1 MLLVVL
7 LAGPR
12 TSRAAESPR
21 VIVLDATHLESGGW
35 RPGQA
40 AVVAE
45 LRANGYD
52 VEIRPSAV
60 LAARDLDIE
69 LESLLLG
76 EGVAGA
82 VAIWKEDECGVVE
95 VKTERSG
102 LQRLTAEVADDA
114 LSRSRL
120 ALAVVDRVRRVDI
133 PWLAAAP
140 RLRPPPAVRQRESV
154 AFLAVG
160 VGIVHAGQGATWPW
174 LSASA
179 GVVISPPFGVEGSL
193 GLSLTSS
200 TSRTDPGKVTLRAEQ
215 AVAYAAF
222 EPLAGRRLS
231 FALGLGGGAVWMQ
244 GQAAPGP
251 GFVGKDAEARVALL
265 GARARGAFR
274 LGRALFT
281 LTLEPGLLVPSVRL
295 LGEGAT
301 LETFG
306 RPWLSASVGCGWSL

>member
-1 MLLVVL
+1 
-7 LAGPR
+7 
-12 TSRAAESPR
+12 

-52 VEIRPSAV
+52 VELRPSAV
-60 LAARDLDIE
+60 RAAGDLDIE
-69 LESLLLG
+69 LESLLLE

-82 VAIWKEDECGVVE
+82 VAIWKEDERGVVE

-102 LQRLTAEVADDA
+102 LQRLTAPVADDA

-120 ALAVVDRVRRVDI
+120 ALAVVDRVRLVDI

-140 RLRPPPAVRQRESV
+140 RSRPPPALRQRQSV

-160 VGIVHAGQGATWPW
+160 IGVVNAGQGATWPW
-174 LSASA
+174 LSASG
-179 GVVISPPFGVEGSL
+179 GVVLLPPFGVEGSI
-193 GLSLTSS
+193 GLSLASS
-200 TSRTDPGKVTLRAEQ
+200 TSHTGSGKVSLRAEQ

-231 FALGLGGGAVWMQ
+231 FALGLGGGAVWVQ
-244 GQAAPGP
+244 GNAAAGP
-251 GFVGKDAEARVALL
+251 GFVGKDAVGRVALL
-265 GARARGAFR
+265 GARARGSLR
-274 LGRALFT
+274 LGHALFT
-281 LTLEPGLLVPSVRL
+281 LTLEPGVLVPSVRL

-306 RPWLSASVGCGWSL
+306 RPWLSASAGFGWLL